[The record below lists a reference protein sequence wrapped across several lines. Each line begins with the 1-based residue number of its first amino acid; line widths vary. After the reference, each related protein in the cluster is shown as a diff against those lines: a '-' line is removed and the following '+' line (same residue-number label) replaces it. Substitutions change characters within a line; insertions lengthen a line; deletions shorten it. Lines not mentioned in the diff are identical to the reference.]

1 MTEEWTSRWHITGKN
16 EVIRQWS
23 HEDGQQAY
31 RRYRTTSRPSL
42 QKLSTLDEHIGRFD
56 SLWSRMSIVFVALG
70 VLAILGAA
78 LGLFGLPM
86 YGVANSVSLTV
97 GITSVAIIVLI
108 PIVAIFIM
116 RHLRTEVSRLYAEA
130 GIPDATGTVLPVA
143 EGEVLVARSGIETSE
158 PVAAKAP

>member
-1 MTEEWTSRWHITGKN
+1 
-16 EVIRQWS
+16 
-23 HEDGQQAY
+23 
-31 RRYRTTSRPSL
+31 
-42 QKLSTLDEHIGRFD
+42 
-56 SLWSRMSIVFVALG
+56 SIVFVALG
-70 VLAILGAA
+70 VLATLGVV

-116 RHLRTEVSRLYAEA
+116 RHLRTEVTRLYAEA
-130 GIPDATGTVLPVA
+130 GIPDATGTVIPVA